1 MHNCSV
7 EKMKLPKCNL
17 DHLLYTHWILADV
30 SKSFPNESDGDTLA
44 FICLNN
50 EQSFKL
56 AHGLGLELHGHVDVV
71 LGSAEKKG
79 CQLGIR
85 AHRAPL
91 SHDAW
96 WRVSLVKETGAAR
109 LGAWCRICRSRRQPS
124 PGRLKGVRASGRP
137 MAATNFTGAGRFAPK
152 FLGNLPRVSLKIYD
166 RILLEARTSIM
177 LAGLF
182 LLTKRGSK
190 SFKNTSLLLRGTRC
204 RPFPQPI

>member
-17 DHLLYTHWILADV
+17 GHLLYTHWILADV

-56 AHGLGLELHGHVDVV
+56 AHRLGLELHGHVDVV

-79 CQLGIR
+79 CQHGIR
-85 AHRAPL
+85 AHRAPQ

-96 WRVSLVKETGAAR
+96 WRVSLVKETGAVR
-109 LGAWCRICRSRRQPS
+109 LGAWCCVCRNRRQPS
-124 PGRLKGVRASGRP
+124 PGRLRAHVPGATAWLQP
-137 MAATNFTGAGRFAPK
+137 MFTGAGRFAPK

-166 RILLEARTSIM
+166 RILLEAHTSIM

-182 LLTKRGSK
+182 LLTKQGSK
-190 SFKNTSLLLRGTRC
+190 SFKNKIHLYS
-204 RPFPQPI
+204 